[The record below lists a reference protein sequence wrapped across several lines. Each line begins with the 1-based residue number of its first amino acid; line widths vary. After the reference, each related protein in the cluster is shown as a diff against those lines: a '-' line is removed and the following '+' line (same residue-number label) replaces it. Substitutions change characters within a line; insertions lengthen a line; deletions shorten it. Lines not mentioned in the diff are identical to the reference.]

1 MTVIP
6 SQKEQSEEGI
16 NKISPSEKSRL
27 LSLLHLGHFSTVYA
41 NIVSSFE
48 KIIVELPQY
57 FQHLL
62 SQQIVL
68 QQYFPKSYHI
78 LVSERYQPDQQFL
91 YSLE

>member
-48 KIIVELPQY
+48 KIKTDIFMIY
-57 FQHLL
+57 
-62 SQQIVL
+62 
-68 QQYFPKSYHI
+68 
-78 LVSERYQPDQQFL
+78 
-91 YSLE
+91 LEGQN